1 MTQLLDKTALS
12 KALNKLDMPLRP
24 RRLRRS
30 DAIRGLVEETQLHPR
45 DLIVPL
51 FIAPG
56 AKLKNE
62 ITSMPGI
69 FRLSLDNT
77 LREIEALL
85 ALGILAVDLFAY
97 VEQEKKNSRGSEAL
111 RPDNLLAESI
121 RAIKKEFP
129 ELLVM
134 ADIAL
139 DPYTDHGHDGIVNA
153 DGEIVN
159 DETVEVLS
167 EMSLLAARA
176 GADVIAPSDM
186 MDGRVAFIR
195 SALDQEG
202 FEQVS
207 ILSYTAK
214 YASSFYGPFR
224 DALDSKPRFGN
235 KKTYQM
241 NPANVREALREA
253 ELDEAEGADM
263 LLVKPALPY
272 LDVIAKIK
280 ERTHLPV
287 GAYHVSGEYAMV
299 IAAEQAGWIK
309 GDDVFLE
316 SLTSIKRAGAD
327 FILTYAARRVLPYIK

>member
-1 MTQLLDKTALS
+1 MTQLLDKTAQP
-12 KALNKLDMPLRP
+12 KALTKLDMPLRP

-30 DAIRGLVEETQLHPR
+30 DAIRGLVEETHLHPR
-45 DLIVPL
+45 DLIIPL

-56 AKLKNE
+56 AKRKNE
-62 ITSMPGI
+62 IVSMPGI
-69 FRLSLDNT
+69 FRLSLDNM

-85 ALGILAVDLFAY
+85 ALGIRAVDLFVY

-121 RAIKKEFP
+121 RAIKIEFP
-129 ELLVM
+129 ELLIM

-139 DPYTDHGHDGIVNA
+139 DPYTDHGHDGIVND
-153 DGEIVN
+153 DGDIVN

-176 GADVIAPSDM
+176 GVDVIAPSDM

-195 SALDQEG
+195 SALDKEG

-235 KKTYQM
+235 KRTYQM